1 VKQHHKIITL
11 LSAVPYSP
19 WKSWKIMAFFT
30 VLHQQIRVRTVGTPD
45 LYLRDAGF
53 ELGHKQAIL
62 RVLCVVMLSQSS
74 DFEGH

>member
-1 VKQHHKIITL
+1 VKQHNKIITL

-19 WKSWKIMAFFT
+19 WKRCKIMAFFT
-30 VLHQQIRVRTVGTPD
+30 VMHHQIRVRAVGTPD
-45 LYLRDAGF
+45 LYLRDAVF
-53 ELGHKQAIL
+53 EPEHKQAIK